1 MKKYSIVVADDERS
15 TRERILGLLEKYQ
28 DYEVVGACSNG
39 AETLQAIKSYRPDV
53 IFLDIEMP
61 LLNGFEVLEFL
72 KQDEFG
78 FLVFITAHDQYAV
91 KAFENEAL
99 DYLLKPFDDI
109 RFGRLMKRLGRR
121 LTQKDTTGGQWIM
134 VKHGNEQVKVS
145 LDEILYLKSDRNHV
159 QIHLSD
165 KFFRKRISLGNIE
178 SLLDQR
184 FYRIHRSFIVN
195 ESKILKM
202 KHVGHGEYLITMAND
217 KRIPTS
223 KSYRE
228 ALKVLLG

>member
-1 MKKYSIVVADDERS
+1 
-15 TRERILGLLEKYQ
+15 
-28 DYEVVGACSNG
+28 
-39 AETLQAIKSYRPDV
+39 
-53 IFLDIEMP
+53 
-61 LLNGFEVLEFL
+61 
-72 KQDEFG
+72 
-78 FLVFITAHDQYAV
+78 
-91 KAFENEAL
+91 
-99 DYLLKPFDDI
+99 
-109 RFGRLMKRLGRR
+109 
-121 LTQKDTTGGQWIM
+121 M